1 MSHHD
6 QTAAGAAGAPSSAVQ
21 TPPKPL
27 NIWPEQEND
36 QGEEYL
42 VDIDTHQTVLV
53 RNATSPEDAVV
64 KAVTGNPE
72 GPDGDL
78 DVVAHDV
85 HVCIHSGI
93 IDGECEHE
101 NHLEE

>member
-1 MSHHD
+1 MTHHD
-6 QTAAGAAGAPSSAVQ
+6 QPTAATKMPVVDVFPVQ
-21 TPPKPL
+21 
-27 NIWPEQEND
+27 PENGQD
-36 QGEEYL
+36 DGDGEEYL

-72 GPDGDL
+72 GCDFDQ

-85 HVCIHSGI
+85 HVCIHTGMSDEDHVG
-93 IDGECEHE
+93 HE
-101 NHLEE
+101 AEE